1 MSARMRWQRTRMKTL
16 GIFADHCVFMRSIYL
31 HSKTLFEH
39 SSVEERERM
48 SRIANVFFG
57 DLNRVLIEYMILQ
70 VCKIT
75 DPARDFRNNDNHT
88 TALLLSHYEFAAE
101 PQKAQQLRDLQTRL
115 QAFRNR
121 LLPARNKLIS
131 HADRAAILGR
141 ASLGGVPDNAWDEFW
156 IDLQDFV
163 GIIYE
168 KAVGTPIEINGC
180 GGLSD
185 ADSLLKVLKQS
196 DCFEQLLHGN
206 DSDLTHKCVD
216 LMLGRA

>member
-1 MSARMRWQRTRMKTL
+1 VSERR
-16 GIFADHCVFMRSIYL
+16 RSRG
-31 HSKTLFEH
+31 KV
-39 SSVEERERM
+39 SSL
-48 SRIANVFFG
+48 ANVFFG

-75 DPARDFRNNDNHT
+75 DPARDFRNNENHT
-88 TALLLSHYEFAAE
+88 TAFLLSHYDFAAE
-101 PQKAQQLRDLQTRL
+101 PQKAQQLHDLPAKL
-115 QAFRNR
+115 QKFRNR

-131 HADRAAILGR
+131 HSDRAAILAGT
-141 ASLGGVPDNAWDEFW
+141 SLGGVADSEWDEFW
-156 IDLQDFV
+156 ADLQDFV

-185 ADSLLKVLKQS
+185 ADSLLKALKQS

-206 DSDLTHKCVD
+206 DSALTHKCVD
-216 LMLGRA
+216 LMLGSA